1 MLKGLMFHVNI
12 KFSKIY
18 KVNLCLV
25 SPFGLCSRQF
35 TFHNQASLN
44 KADQLVNGSSL
55 SASFSNHHFSSTLI
69 ISFFFFASCSICF
82 CSEGWLVWWLGSVV
96 GYMFFR
102 SSQSV
107 RVHNY
112 YMKT

>member
-1 MLKGLMFHVNI
+1 MFHVNI

-25 SPFGLCSRQF
+25 SPFGLFAF
-35 TFHNQASLN
+35 TSVQIPHSQALLN

-69 ISFFFFASCSICF
+69 ISFFFLFFTTCSICF
-82 CSEGWLVWWLGSVV
+82 CSDVGCDGFLFGSV
-96 GYMFFR
+96 MFFR